1 MQECRIILE
10 GGLEAIQKLCF
21 ETLISSKY
29 ISKSAQVIEMI
40 AKEGVTA
47 SKGFGGL
54 SREGILRCG
63 AYPRHG
69 EQKKMERSKQ
79 PYVDTDVKQSMK
91 EGILHL
97 PAIEEEGR
105 GPDYQILAVLFL
117 KPPFKQERE
126 RPLSITPPPEDVV
139 RSGIPADNAAA
150 AGNAADDSRRK
161 PGSFQQLARL
171 ELMKR

>member
-21 ETLISSKY
+21 ETLRSSKY
-29 ISKSAQVIEMI
+29 ISESAQVIEMI

-91 EGILHL
+91 EGYCT
-97 PAIEEEGR
+97 
-105 GPDYQILAVLFL
+105 YQQSKRKAEVRTTKSWPCYFL
-117 KPPFKQERE
+117 SHHSSKNEND
-126 RPLSITPPPEDVV
+126 L
-139 RSGIPADNAAA
+139 
-150 AGNAADDSRRK
+150 
-161 PGSFQQLARL
+161 
-171 ELMKR
+171 